1 MHFRGTKSTGKNHLL
16 RLKGHPAELHRQNLE
31 PAFGGR
37 GIPEYKSEA
46 LDSSQCL
53 RRRVIRAGKGNQPSL
68 PLRFSAAKATTQR
81 RGRGNLIPHFSC
93 MLVREGYE

>member
-16 RLKGHPAELHRQNLE
+16 RFKGHPAELHRQNLE

-37 GIPEYKSEA
+37 RNCEYKSEA

-53 RRRVIRAGKGNQPSL
+53 KACYSSWQGQRA
-68 PLRFSAAKATTQR
+68 
-81 RGRGNLIPHFSC
+81 
-93 MLVREGYE
+93 